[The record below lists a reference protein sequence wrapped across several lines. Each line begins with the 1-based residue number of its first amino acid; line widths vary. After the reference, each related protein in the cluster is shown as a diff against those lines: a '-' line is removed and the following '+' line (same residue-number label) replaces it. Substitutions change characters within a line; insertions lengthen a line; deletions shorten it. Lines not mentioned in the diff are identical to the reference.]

1 MFLQRTKTAFVDALR
16 AVFTETYPEREF
28 RDLSISI
35 EYPIERESYPTIWVN
50 FTPMG
55 QIQGA
60 GVGHEEITL
69 GQTKS
74 PDGSV
79 DHLMKRHTRFTF
91 EGVVTFTVVALTSRE
106 KDALF
111 DQMQR
116 VLMAGTESRLTR
128 AFRDRLESSTF
139 IAITPTYE
147 NVDVSGDSA
156 SPGSPWG
163 GESDVIYEISLSM
176 HTFGEFYVDPEA
188 SEIVE
193 LSRIVVHPEV
203 DVALP
208 YRDVDIMGQPE
219 QWIGSR

>member
-16 AVFTETYPEREF
+16 AVFTETYPERDF
-28 RDLSISI
+28 QNLSISI

-60 GVGHEEITL
+60 GVGHEEVTV
-69 GQTKS
+69 S
-74 PDGSV
+74 PGTSGDQK
-79 DHLMKRHTRFTF
+79 LMRKHTRFTF
-91 EGVVTFTVVALTSRE
+91 EGVVTFTVVALSSRE

-128 AFRDRLESSTF
+128 AFRDRLEAATF

-176 HTFGEFYVDPEA
+176 HTFGEFYVDPET
-188 SEIVE
+188 SDIVE
-193 LSRIVVHPEV
+193 LSRIIIHPEV

-208 YRDVDIMGQPE
+208 YRDVDTMGHPD